1 MDRMEAIAWVLSLCS
16 DLRLSQAKTL
26 SELTAAAMHVGRV
39 SLAAIGRKLTG
50 ETATK
55 HRIKRTWRF
64 VANQR
69 VVISEAM
76 RGVVRHLVKRLKK
89 PQPAG
94 KKRRRPRLIVALDW
108 TEFRAFHTLMAAV
121 VQRGRALPL
130 LWASYPEWVLHKSQ
144 NNLEEG
150 LLRLLRDMIP
160 ESVEIVLLADRG
172 FGRTELARTC
182 QHLGFHYVIRI
193 RPDVWI
199 QCSSYRGKLLDYPVR
214 KGMQRLLKNVAYRR
228 EDAVQQQV
236 VIHWK
241 IGLPKHRDEP
251 WFLMT
256 DLDRA
261 VESLTTLYG
270 KRMTIEEL
278 FRDNKNKRNGF
289 SLRHTKIT
297 KAERLDRLLLVLAL
311 AYWLLVGIGLV
322 AKQRYRPS
330 LWCST
335 NRQKECSVFTIGR
348 LMLDH
353 MHLVAPLAFAA
364 AAKAIVEAGEKWG

>member
-1 MDRMEAIAWVLSLCS
+1 VLSVCT

-50 ETATK
+50 DTAAK

-69 VVISEAM
+69 VVVSDAM
-76 RGVVRHLVKRLKK
+76 HGVVRHLVKRLQK
-89 PQPAG
+89 PRAAG
-94 KKRRRPRLIVALDW
+94 KKRRRARLLIALDW
-108 TEFRAFHTLMAAV
+108 TEFREFHTLMAAV

-130 LWASYPEWVLHKSQ
+130 LWATYPEWVLHKSQ

-150 LLRLLRDMIP
+150 LLRLLRTMIP

-182 QHLGFHYVIRI
+182 QQLGFRYVIRI

-199 QCSSYRGKLLDYPVR
+199 DCPSYRGKLLDYPVR
-214 KGMQRLLKNVAYRR
+214 KGMQRLLKNVHYRR
-228 EDAVQQQV
+228 QQAVKQHV
-236 VIHWK
+236 AIHWK

-256 DLDRA
+256 DLERA

-278 FRDNKNKRNGF
+278 FRDDKNKRNGF

-330 LWCST
+330 QWCSS
-335 NRQKECSVFTIGR
+335 NRPKECSVFTIGR
-348 LMLDH
+348 ILIDDLQV
-353 MHLVAPLAFAA
+353 VAALAFATA
-364 AAKAIVEAGEKWG
+364 AAAVIDAAEKWG